1 MPEEI
6 KDLLERVPFEPFFIV
21 TSSGERYLVD
31 NPHAVA
37 LMTGRVFIAPKDEK
51 LAFVKI
57 GQITALEAGPMA
69 A

>member
-51 LAFVKI
+51 WAFVKI
-57 GQITALEAGPMA
+57 
-69 A
+69 